1 MKPKF
6 SIFIGIALIAVAL
19 IGFLSVADD
28 LRHRGEFF
36 AVTGTLL
43 SGVALYASGRFS
55 RIAAHLSLA
64 WVPVGIA
71 VGMLIGAIIDEEVA
85 GVCIGSS
92 FGLLLARL
100 RRRRESSPTT
110 TVA

>member
-6 SIFIGIALIAVAL
+6 SMFIGITLIVVAL
-19 IGFLSVADD
+19 VAFLSVADD
-28 LRHRGEFF
+28 LHHSGEFF

-71 VGMLIGAIIDEEVA
+71 VGMLIGAIIDEEVV
-85 GVCIGSS
+85 GVCVGSWL
-92 FGLLLARL
+92 GLLLARM
-100 RRRRESSPTT
+100 RRRREASSTA
-110 TVA
+110 TVI